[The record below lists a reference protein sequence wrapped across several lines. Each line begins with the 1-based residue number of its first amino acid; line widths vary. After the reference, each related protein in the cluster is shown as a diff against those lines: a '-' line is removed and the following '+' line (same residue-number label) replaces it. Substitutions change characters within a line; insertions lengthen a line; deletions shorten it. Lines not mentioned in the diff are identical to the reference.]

1 MSPLLAGL
9 LLVPLVDQGIKLFLL
24 QCVGRRSISLGLLG
38 RVEVV
43 QTRFWLAR
51 LSRQAPRFLWWGAW
65 SLAAGA
71 LATATVMAPRC
82 GWFVGLL
89 LGGSLSHLL
98 ESSLRGW
105 ICDFVRLRFWP
116 AFNLA
121 DVAICA
127 GALGLAAEAVV
138 LIAHASS

>member
-1 MSPLLAGL
+1 M
-9 LLVPLVDQGIKLFLL
+9 I
-24 QCVGRRSISLGLLG
+24 GRL
-38 RVEVV
+38 EVV

-51 LSRQAPRFLWWGAW
+51 LSRRVPRFLWWAVW
-65 SLAAGA
+65 VLAASA
-71 LATATVMAPRC
+71 LAAATVMAPRC
-82 GWFVGLL
+82 GWSAGLL

-98 ESSLRGW
+98 EGTLRGW

-116 AFNLA
+116 AFNFA

-127 GALGLAAEAVV
+127 GALGLAREAVI